1 MYFKSN
7 ESKVFSNKII
17 KYVLSVR
24 ENKRELVLNDTV
36 LRAISLQYPLLIDRC
51 FCRFLLWAKK
61 THIQYH
67 YEIAFSFGSRR
78 IFLFFIFVNISR
90 LKTYGVCW
98 VTSNVI
104 RKSWSLLYTCHVH
117 LV

>member
-1 MYFKSN
+1 MCFKSN
-7 ESKVFSNKII
+7 ESKVFPNKII

-24 ENKRELVLNDTV
+24 ENKRELVLNDAV
-36 LRAISLQYPLLIDRC
+36 LRASSIDRPM
-51 FCRFLLWAKK
+51 FLPIFTVGEK

-78 IFLFFIFVNISR
+78 NFLFFIFVNISR
-90 LKTYGVCW
+90 LEAYGVCW
-98 VTSNVI
+98 ITSNVI
-104 RKSWSLLYTCHVH
+104 RKSSSLLYTCHVH